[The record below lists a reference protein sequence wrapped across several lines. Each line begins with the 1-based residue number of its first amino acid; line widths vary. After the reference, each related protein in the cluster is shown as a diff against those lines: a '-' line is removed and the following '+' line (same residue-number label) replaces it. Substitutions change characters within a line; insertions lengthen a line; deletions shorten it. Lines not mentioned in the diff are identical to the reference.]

1 MVHQAV
7 YVDMVTTSSTKS
19 KRQLCLMDASTSR
32 DIHIYIQIYSVA
44 LGCSCIKDTCTSSF
58 GLVACFLFE
67 ALVFLFFRLCARVNV
82 NVSHGDSKSLAKIV
96 GSSTQWMPSK
106 AKNQLLP

>member
-1 MVHQAV
+1 MVYQAV

-32 DIHIYIQIYSVA
+32 DIYITYRYIAWRWAAVA
-44 LGCSCIKDTCTSSF
+44 SKIRVPLAS
-58 GLVACFLFE
+58 LVACFLFE
-67 ALVFLFFRLCARVNV
+67 ALFFLFFHLCARVNV